1 MQKVIVIC
9 GPTASGKTAL
19 SIELAKRIN
28 GEIVSA
34 DSMQIYDEM
43 SIGTAK
49 PDAEEMQGIKHYL
62 VGNIAPTTRYSVSD
76 YKNDATKALEEI
88 IEKNKTP
95 IVVGGTGLYV
105 NSLIYGID
113 YPEVEI
119 DLEYKEISYLC
130 RKIRCMEYKNRIADQ
145 LLRDKLEAMGA
156 VLIEGPKACGKT
168 TTAEQQAKSVIYMD
182 DPTKQQQ
189 YRQMAQTNISFL
201 LEGET
206 PRLIDEWQEVPQFWD
221 AIRFE
226 VDHRDEDGQFMLT
239 GSAVPVEAKEI
250 HHTGTGRYGWL
261 TMRPMSLWE
270 SGDSTGEISLSELF
284 LAPDKIGALNK
295 LTLPVLAFVVCR
307 GGWPKAL
314 QKKTEKAALLQA
326 TEYYKAITNSDISRV
341 DNVKRD
347 AERAKSIMRSYAR
360 HQGSQASIATILADI
375 STNEPEDVSD
385 ETIDAYLTALRK
397 IFVIED
403 MPAWN
408 PNLRS
413 KTAVRTSDTRY
424 YVDPSVGVAA
434 LGLGPNDLI
443 NDLNT
448 FGLFFET
455 MCIRD
460 LRVYA
465 DALDGS
471 VYHYRDKNGLECDA
485 VVHLRNGSYGLIE
498 IKLGG
503 EKLIE
508 DGAKTLMAL
517 SNIIDTSRMKAPA
530 FCMVLTGVGDFA
542 YKRTD
547 GVYVVPIGCLK
558 N

>member
-1 MQKVIVIC
+1 MANKYRPRIID
-9 GPTASGKTAL
+9 
-19 SIELAKRIN
+19 IELSTRLK
-28 GEIVSA
+28 
-34 DSMQIYDEM
+34 
-43 SIGTAK
+43 SIGAIVLEGAK
-49 PDAEEMQGIKHYL
+49 W
-62 VGNIAPTTRYSVSD
+62 
-76 YKNDATKALEEI
+76 
-88 IEKNKTP
+88 
-95 IVVGGTGLYV
+95 
-105 NSLIYGID
+105 
-113 YPEVEI
+113 
-119 DLEYKEISYLC
+119 
-130 RKIRCMEYKNRIADQ
+130 
-145 LLRDKLEAMGA
+145 
-156 VLIEGPKACGKT
+156 CGKS
-168 TTAEQQAKSVIYMD
+168 TTAEHHSNSAVFMD
-182 DPTKQQQ
+182 DPRRRSQ
-189 YRQMAQTNISFL
+189 YMIFAEDNPDIIL
-201 LEGET
+201 NGET
-206 PRLIDEWQEVPQFWD
+206 PRLIDEWQHVPQFWD

-226 VDHRDEDGQFMLT
+226 VDHRDDDGQFMLT
-239 GSAVPVEAKEI
+239 GSAVPVDMKEI

-270 SGDSTGEISLSELF
+270 SGESTGEVSLSDLF
-284 LAPDKIGALNK
+284 LTPDRIGALNK
-295 LTLPVLAFVVCR
+295 LTLPMLAFAVCR
-307 GGWPKAL
+307 GGWPKSL
-314 QKKTEKAALLQA
+314 QKKTEKAALSQV

-347 AERAKSIMRSYAR
+347 EERAKRIMRSYAR

-375 STNEPEDVSD
+375 STNETGNISD
-385 ETIDAYLTALRK
+385 ETVGAYLTALRK

-424 YVDPSVGVAA
+424 YVDPSLGVAA

-485 VVHLRNGSYGLIE
+485 VVHLRNGAYGLIE

-508 DGAKTLMAL
+508 DGAKTLTAL
-517 SNIIDTSRMKAPA
+517 TNIIDTSRMKAPA

-542 YKRTD
+542 YRRTD
-547 GVYVVPIGCLK
+547 GIYVVPVGCLK
-558 N
+558 D